1 MRQAAILYKG
11 TEAGVLQQNDDG
23 SFTFRYLDRWL
34 ADPNNPPISLTLPR
48 SQQEYH
54 SPYLFPFFYN
64 MIPEG
69 TNRQAVC
76 KAERLDTD
84 DYFGILMATA
94 RYDTIGVI
102 TVKKLKASV

>member
-1 MRQAAILYKG
+1 
-11 TEAGVLQQNDDG
+11 
-23 SFTFRYLDRWL
+23 
-34 ADPNNPPISLTLPR
+34 
-48 SQQEYH
+48 
-54 SPYLFPFFYN
+54 

-69 TNRQAVC
+69 ANQQAVC

-94 RYDTIGVI
+94 CYDTVGAV

>member
-11 TEAGVLQQNDDG
+11 TEAGVLQQHDDG
-23 SFTFRYLDRWL
+23 SFTFHYLDSWL
-34 ADPNNPPISLTLPR
+34 ADPNSPPVSLTLPR

-54 SPYLFPFFYN
+54 SPYLFPIFYN

-69 TNRQAVC
+69 TNRLAVC

-94 RYDTIGVI
+94 RYDTVGAI